1 MKAALRA
8 SALHEIGERFEDRLE
23 GSSSNVASARGAV
36 AAFAEGSRAI
46 ASLSRL
52 LDEEIDKGEIELE
65 QGAAIKKWI
74 TRAGAALDNL
84 GKQSENRVILAEG
97 ALRAWREAIDLTRKA
112 YDLEVSRIPAPEPE
126 PQAEPQAEPEQS
138 SEASED
144 EPKKKTR
151 KKSIKARRQ
160 AAEAS

>member
-126 PQAEPQAEPEQS
+126 PEPQAEPEQS

>member
-112 YDLEVSRIPAPEPE
+112 YDLEVSRIPAPEP
-126 PQAEPQAEPEQS
+126 QAEPQAEPEQS